1 MVRPKKPSIRRSII
15 RRRQDSGTGARR
27 ALDIDEREQAEQA
40 LRDSEARFRQM
51 ADLLP
56 TVICEV
62 NPAGRFAYFNQAGFK
77 TFGYTPRD
85 LQRGL
90 TFKRIVAPGDHQR
103 AASAIQRIL
112 QGHRLGPAEYR
123 MITKDGR
130 ELTIMGTA
138 APIVRQGQFVGLRAS
153 LVDITERKRVEV
165 SLRESEQRFREI
177 TDMLPT
183 IICEIDRNMRFEYL
197 NEAGLK
203 LFGYTPA
210 RLKRGLYVKDIMAP
224 QDLARSN
231 QRAGRV
237 LKGEQLD
244 PVEYRMRTKNGR
256 ERIIM
261 ANASPMFRDGQV
273 VGLRASMVDITERKA
288 IETSLKESEARLLA
302 IFQSLHNSM
311 LTLYDYDGRITF
323 VVAPPEMS
331 KRYGFEISSL
341 TGRTPGSHMTP
352 EDLRERLANIRDT
365 FHTGRVNHF
374 QTQFLMPRGA
384 FDIDV
389 TLSPLRSHDGK
400 IVSVV
405 GFLHDVTAE
414 KQAAIQVS
422 LANLKLESA
431 REQERRHLAAELHDS
446 VGQGLIALQLSAK
459 NIITRDR
466 QSMTDEQTD
475 ALALISERCG
485 NIIREVRAICH
496 GLYPPTLESLG
507 LGASLQQLA
516 MEPRDEMDVKVRLE
530 VSDDKLQLKADQAI
544 ALFRIAQ
551 EAVSNAIRHSHAK
564 ALRIHLARRNDR
576 LVLRVSDNG
585 VGFDPAKTVA
595 GIGLASMRQRM
606 LALNGEL
613 KIASHPGRT
622 VVEASLKINS
632 HKPQATS
639 QQARRAL
646 TADDGLGA
654 LPSG

>member
-1 MVRPKKPSIRRSII
+1 MGRPKKPSIRRSITE
-15 RRRQDSGTGARR
+15 RRQPSRPGVRL
-27 ALDIDEREQAEQA
+27 ALDVKERMQAEQA

-56 TVICEV
+56 TAICEV
-62 NPAGRFAYFNQAGFK
+62 NPEGRFVYFNQAGFK

-90 TFKRIVAPGDHQR
+90 TFKQIVAPGDYQR
-103 AASAIQRIL
+103 AASAIQRIV
-112 QGHRLGPAEYR
+112 QGKRLGPAEYLAL
-123 MITKDGR
+123 TKDGR

-138 APIVRQGQFVGLRAS
+138 APIIRQGQLVGIRAS
-153 LVDITERKRVEV
+153 LVDITERKMVEV

-177 TDMLPT
+177 ADMLPS
-183 IICEIDRNMRFEYL
+183 IICEIDRDMRFGYL
-197 NEAGLK
+197 NQAGLK
-203 LFGYTPA
+203 VFGYTSA
-210 RLKRGLYVKDIMAP
+210 HLKRGLYIKDIMVP
-224 QDLARSN
+224 EDLARAT

-237 LKGEQLD
+237 LQGEQLE
-244 PVEYRMRTKNGR
+244 PVEYRMRTRKGR
-256 ERIIM
+256 ERIFM
-261 ANASPMFRDGQV
+261 ANAAPMFRDGQV

-288 IETSLKESEARLLA
+288 VETSLKESEERLRA

-311 LTLYDYDGRITF
+311 LTLYDYEGHITF

-341 TGRTPGSHMTP
+341 TGRIPDDHMTP
-352 EDLRERLANIRDT
+352 SDLRERLTNIRDT
-365 FHTGRVNHF
+365 FHTGRVHHF

-414 KQAAIQVS
+414 KQAAVQVS
-422 LANLKLESA
+422 QANLKLESA

-459 NIITRDR
+459 NILTRGS
-466 QSMTDEQTD
+466 QSMTPEQTNG
-475 ALALISERCG
+475 LAQISERCG

-507 LGASLQQLA
+507 LGASLRQLA
-516 MEPRDEMDVKVRLE
+516 MEPHGDMVVKVRLE
-530 VSDDKLQLKADQAI
+530 VSDGKLQLKADQAI

-551 EAVSNAIRHSHAK
+551 EAISNAIRHSHAK
-564 ALRIHLARRNDR
+564 ALRIHLARRNSR
-576 LVLRVSDNG
+576 VVLRVSDNG
-585 VGFDPAKTVA
+585 VGFDPAKAMA

-606 LALNGEL
+606 QALNGEL

-622 VVEASLKINS
+622 VVEASLALNS
-632 HKPQATS
+632 H
-639 QQARRAL
+639 
-646 TADDGLGA
+646 
-654 LPSG
+654 